1 MSDSKLNVTDEEL
14 QHLYEPIAV
23 RDKHIEALEAELAER
38 LEWNK
43 TCIESAAIASAEISK
58 LQAENEEL
66 RVLVDSAKPIVEL
79 STVGKGWRDDWLKNA
94 RNILKQ

>member
-1 MSDSKLNVTDEEL
+1 MNNSKLNVTDEEL

-23 RDKHIEALEAELAER
+23 RDKHIEALE
-38 LEWNK
+38 
-43 TCIESAAIASAEISK
+43 
-58 LQAENEEL
+58 AENEEL